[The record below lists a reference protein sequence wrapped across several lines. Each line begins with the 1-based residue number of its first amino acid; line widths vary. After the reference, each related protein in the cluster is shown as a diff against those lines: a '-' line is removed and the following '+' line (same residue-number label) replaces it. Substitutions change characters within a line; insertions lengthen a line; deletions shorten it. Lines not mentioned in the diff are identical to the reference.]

1 MNIHKNARLTLARR
15 IELVA
20 MIVDQGGVDP
30 LSWTPDPWKRKESSM
45 PKSRPPYP
53 AEFREQMIELVRAGR
68 NPSELARG
76 FACSAQTIHN
86 WVAQAAIDAGKPL
99 PGKEGLTTAERDELT
114 RLRRQVRQLQ
124 TERDIL
130 AKATAWFAG
139 KSGVTPTSSSN
150 S

>member
-1 MNIHKNARLTLARR
+1 
-15 IELVA
+15 
-20 MIVDQGGVDP
+20 
-30 LSWTPDPWKRKESSM
+30 M

-53 AEFREQMIELVRAGR
+53 AEFRQQIIELARAGR
-68 NPSELARG
+68 TPTELSREFG
-76 FACSAQTIHN
+76 CSAQTIIN

-99 PGKEGLTTAERDELT
+99 PGKDGLSTAEREKLS

-124 TERDIL
+124 MERDIL

-139 KSGVTPTSSSN
+139 KGDKTSIGSSN